1 MSIDNNTLD
10 STAVDVKAI
19 IAKVV
24 DYEILASE
32 LKASLGDKAVS
43 RDPVRR
49 FAWSTDASYFRI
61 VPEVVVHADTL
72 KQVQATLELARKHGA
87 PVTFRAAGTSLSGQ
101 AIGPGILLMLG
112 HDGFRK
118 LEVNA
123 DGTRVT
129 LGAAVIGADA
139 NAVLK
144 PLNKKIGPDPATLTS
159 AMVGGIVNN
168 NASGMCCGT
177 AQNSY
182 QTLASMKLLLAD
194 GTVLDTDC
202 EASRNNFSQSHGELL
217 SSLADLASMVKANE
231 ALAQRIRKKYAIKNT
246 TGYSLNALVDF
257 DCPFDILN
265 HLMVGS
271 EGTLAFV
278 DEVTYHTVDEARFK
292 ASAMAVFFSMEDA
305 ASAIPFLIGDSV
317 AAAELLDWASI
328 KAVTGKK
335 GMPVWLKDL
344 PEGAAILLIESRASD
359 AQTLKAYT
367 DEVIGK
373 IAHIPTW
380 QPIEFST
387 DAAVYSKY
395 WAMRSGL
402 FPIIGGERPKGSSV
416 IIEDVAFEVQHLAAA
431 ARDLTAL
438 FHKHGYPEGVIYG
451 HALAGNFHFI
461 ITPTFA
467 TQADIDRFHG
477 FMQDVAEMVIN
488 TYDGSMKAE
497 HGTGRAVAPFVE
509 MEWGSDAYTL
519 MKNIKALFDPT
530 GMLNPGVI
538 LNDDTQVHVKNIKP
552 CPVVDDLVDK
562 CIECGFC
569 EKTCPTSA
577 LNLTPRQRIA
587 TLREISRLEQSGDTA
602 AAEELRAAA
611 KYDVVDTCAA
621 CQLCTIACPVDNSMG
636 QLVRKLRTP
645 YISTTEQKVLD
656 FQAKHFGAV
665 NQVISTGFD
674 ALGIIHRITGDS
686 LTSGLMK
693 FGRMI
698 SKEVPYWD
706 PSFPKGGSLP
716 KVSAPK
722 PGRETLV
729 YFPACGGRT
738 FGPTPLDTDKRPL
751 PEVVVTVLE
760 RAGYNVVLPEH
771 GRSLCCGQMW
781 ESKGDFKNADA
792 KRLELIEVLKAKS
805 DNGKLK
811 VLVDALSCTK
821 RTLGGDPDIEVT
833 DLVEFLHDEVLPRL
847 TLSQKEA
854 VTLHLGCSAKH
865 LKLDDK
871 MQAIAQICAK
881 QVHKPAGIDC
891 CGYAGEKGLYKPE
904 INEVALRNIKKLL
917 PVGVKEGY
925 YANRMCEVGLG
936 KHSGIPYRHLV
947 YLVEECSRGN

>member
-1 MSIDNNTLD
+1 MSVDY
-10 STAVDVKAI
+10 TAVIEA
-19 IAKVV
+19 
-24 DYEILASE
+24 
-32 LKASLGDKAVS
+32 LKSRLGTQAVS
-43 RDPVRR
+43 DDPVRR

-61 VPEVVVHADTL
+61 VPEVVVHADSLDEVQQTL
-72 KQVQATLELARKHGA
+72 AIAREHGA

-118 LEVNA
+118 LEVSS
-123 DGTRVT
+123 DGTKVS

-139 NAVLK
+139 NAALK
-144 PLNKKIGPDPATLTS
+144 ALDKKIGPDPATLAS
-159 AMVGGIVNN
+159 AMIGGIVNN

-182 QTLASMKLLLAD
+182 QTIDSLRMVLAD
-194 GTVLDTDC
+194 GTVLDTGS
-202 EASRNNFSQSHGELL
+202 EASRQAFEQSHGALL
-217 SSLADLASMVKANE
+217 SDLSNLAAMVKANHS
-231 ALAQRIRKKYAIKNT
+231 LAARIRKKYAIKNT

-257 DCPFDILN
+257 SCPFDIIN

-271 EGTLAFV
+271 EGTLGFV
-278 DEVTYHTVDEARFK
+278 EQVTYHTVDEARFK
-292 ASAMAVFFSMEDA
+292 ASAMAVFYSMEDA
-305 ASAIPFLIGDSV
+305 ASAIPFLIGKSV

-328 KAVTGKK
+328 RAVTGKK
-335 GMPVWLKDL
+335 GMPDWLSSL

-359 AQTLKAYT
+359 ADTLKAYT
-367 DEVIGK
+367 EDVIGK
-373 IAHIPTW
+373 IAHIRTER
-380 QPIEFST
+380 PIVFST
-387 DAAVYSKY
+387 DPAVYSKY

-431 ARDLTAL
+431 AKDLTAL
-438 FHKHGYPEGVIYG
+438 FHEHGYPEGVIYG

-467 TQADIDRFHG
+467 SQGDIDRFHG
-477 FMQDVAEMVIN
+477 FMQAVAEMVIHK
-488 TYDGSMKAE
+488 YDGSMKAE

-509 MEWGSDAYTL
+509 MEWGSEAYTL
-519 MKNIKALFDPT
+519 MKRIKALFDPS
-530 GMLNPGVI
+530 GLLNPGVI
-538 LNDDTQVHVKNIKP
+538 LNDDATVHVKNIKP

-587 TLREISRLEQSGDTA
+587 TLREISRLESSGDEEA
-602 AAEELRAAA
+602 ASRMRDAA

-674 ALGIIHRITGDS
+674 TLGVIHKLTGDKV
-686 LTSGLMK
+686 TSALMK
-693 FGRMI
+693 VGRMV

-706 PSFPKGGSLP
+706 PSFPKGGALP
-716 KVSAPK
+716 KLPPHKV
-722 PGRETLV
+722 GQETLV

-738 FGPTPLDTDKRPL
+738 FGPTPLDKDKRPL
-751 PEVVVTVLE
+751 PEVVVQVLE
-760 RAGYNVVLPEH
+760 RAGYNVVIPEH
-771 GRSLCCGQMW
+771 TRSLCCGQMW
-781 ESKGDFKNADA
+781 ESKGDFKNADG
-792 KRLELIEVLKAKS
+792 KRLELIEALKAKS
-805 DNGKLK
+805 ENGKLK
-811 VLVDALSCTK
+811 VVVDALSCTK
-821 RTLGGDPDIEVT
+821 RTLGGDPDIEIL
-833 DLVEFLHDEVLPRL
+833 DLVEFLHDEVLSRL
-847 TLSQKEA
+847 SIRQKPL
-854 VTLHLGCSAKH
+854 VTLHLGCSARH
-865 LKLDDK
+865 LKVEAK
-871 MQAIAQICAK
+871 MQAIADTCAK
-881 QVHKPAGIDC
+881 EVHKPAGIEC

-904 INEVALRNIKKLL
+904 INASALRNIKKLL
-917 PVGVKEGY
+917 PAAASEGY
-925 YANRMCEVGLG
+925 YANRMCEVGLS
-936 KHSGIPYRHLV
+936 KHSGISYRHLV
-947 YLVEECSRGN
+947 YLLEECSRG